1 MMALWS
7 SSSHFHQTF
16 SPEET
21 EDFTVGPCVENMVLV
36 GNCDVGQFHFS
47 KTVINGVSQENEKVK
62 QKSFHVKIIP
72 GNYIDRSARTLGIR
86 IQSVYTSVF
95 TTLQ

>member
-1 MMALWS
+1 MMAVWS
-7 SSSHFHQTF
+7 SSSHFHQAF

-21 EDFTVGPCVENMVLV
+21 EDFTAGPCVENMVLV

-47 KTVINGVSQENEKVK
+47 KNVINGVSQENEKVK
-62 QKSFHVKIIP
+62 QKSVYVKIIR
-72 GNYIDRSARTLGIR
+72 GNYIDRSAKTLGIG